1 MTELVAAFITAMVSL
16 VVGLLAH
23 NRSMRVQKAEEKANI
38 DNSTNE
44 RIKFITEGYESLLE
58 RLREEVERLA
68 QLREVDQKTF
78 DRREAD
84 FKGYI
89 AELEKQLEKEKQE
102 RVRLQYRVE
111 LLEQEISK
119 VERRKDILDDD
130 ETSSSGL
137 RSSD

>member
-137 RSSD
+137 RSAD